1 MSISCFLKLKGP
13 KGAVKGES
21 KQSKHEGQIEIFSW
35 NWDVQNAANNT
46 GCGSGKGKGT
56 PGMLILSKKF
66 DSASPVVAKGCAD
79 GTHFEEAV
87 LDMTK
92 ASGPDDQQAVFLTVT
107 LKEAFISGVRINAS
121 QTGDVFE
128 DVILS
133 YKDIEFNYKPQDAKG
148 GMGGDIKFG
157 WDVIAQATR

>member
-1 MSISCFLKLKGP
+1 MSISCFLKLTN
-13 KGAVKGES
+13 VKGEA
-21 KQSKHEGQIEIFSW
+21 KQKDHKEQIEIFGW
-35 NWDVQNAANNT
+35 NWDVQNAANST
-46 GCGSGKGKGT
+46 GAGSGVGKGT
-56 PGMLILSKKF
+56 PGMLVLSKKY
-66 DSASPVVAKGCAD
+66 DSASPVLAKGSAD
-79 GTHFEEAV
+79 GTHFKEAV

-92 ASGPDDQQAVFLTVT
+92 ASGSDNQQAVFLTVT
-107 LKEAFISGVRINAS
+107 LKDAFISGVRINAS

-157 WDVIAQATR
+157 WDVIGQESR